1 MGRTL
6 ADLVATLAADPRHG
20 AVVCDIDGTL
30 APIAPT
36 PEQATVLPAALPE
49 LERLV
54 ERYTLV
60 ACVTGRPAAQA
71 RRGPTTRCATWKRR
85 SCPSSIAPAW
95 RGASAGWCWRC
106 ARRWRSTRDRRY

>member
-71 RRGPTTRCATWKRR
+71 RRMVPIPGVAISGEPR
-85 SCPSSIAPAW
+85 P
-95 RGASAGWCWRC
+95 RG
-106 ARRWRSTRDRRY
+106 